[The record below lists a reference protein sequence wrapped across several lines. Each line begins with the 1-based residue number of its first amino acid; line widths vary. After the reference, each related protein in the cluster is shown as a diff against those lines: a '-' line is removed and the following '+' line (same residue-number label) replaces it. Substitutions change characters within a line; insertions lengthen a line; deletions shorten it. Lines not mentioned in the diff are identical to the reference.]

1 MGKFYRAMRPD
12 RTAAVRVGIDH
23 WSEQHCALSCGIK
36 CDTQLGEQAHVRSE
50 SSRHNDLV
58 HRWKYLVSGPHNQPL
73 TIAYNLIDSDV
84 LEQLDHAVIQQ
95 LANLQAELSAL
106 FQLIIRTTTQNA
118 LKRITP
124 DRPEHS
130 GLRCLLN
137 QTHQIL

>member
-106 FQLIIRTTTQNA
+106 FQLIIRPPRMRSREFP
-118 LKRITP
+118 RIAQSTLVCGA
-124 DRPEHS
+124 S
-130 GLRCLLN
+130 
-137 QTHQIL
+137 